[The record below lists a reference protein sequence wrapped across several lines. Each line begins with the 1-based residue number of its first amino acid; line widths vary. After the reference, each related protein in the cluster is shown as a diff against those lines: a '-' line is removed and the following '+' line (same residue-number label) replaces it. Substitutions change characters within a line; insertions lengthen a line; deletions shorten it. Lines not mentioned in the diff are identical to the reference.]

1 MSMHV
6 NPRIDP
12 KDSRMRRRSWLFVA
26 PAILGLLLML
36 AFVSWKQGLLTR
48 TDRLFFMTGSAFGIT
63 RGMPVK
69 LNGFMVG
76 QVDTIELLPPST
88 QSDQRVRVRL
98 EVFDHYM
105 GYIPR
110 TTRIRLVQEGLIGQ
124 GVLELVPQRYD
135 ARAVRGGEVLA
146 FERSRGVSEIAQ
158 DLEQRVLPVL
168 DHSRELTRG
177 LADPDGR
184 LQTLLA
190 TGNQAA
196 EGMVETNARLQA
208 TLDQSRRTLAVVERG
223 VAAPLARSDR
233 VLAGVERDLPAL
245 VGTLQAASENAREA
259 TENVGQLTARAA
271 EQVPRILDHAERA
284 AAEGAALVD
293 DARGIWPLSR
303 ARSRQDAHAA
313 PLDSQEGLP
322 LETGGEE

>member
-1 MSMHV
+1 MSIHADGHF
-6 NPRIDP
+6 DP
-12 KDSRMRRRSWLFVA
+12 HDSRVRRRSWLFVA

-76 QVDTIELLPPST
+76 QVDAIELLPPST

-98 EVFDHYM
+98 GVFDHYM

-135 ARAVRGGEVLA
+135 ARAIRGGEVLQ
-146 FERSRGVSEIAQ
+146 FERSRGMSEIAQ

-177 LADPDGR
+177 LADPQGR

-190 TGNQAA
+190 TGNEAA
-196 EGMVETNARLQA
+196 VGMVETNARLQA
-208 TLDQSRRTLAVVERG
+208 TIDQGRRTLAALEHG
-223 VAAPLARSDR
+223 VAAPLERTDR
-233 VLAGVERDLPAL
+233 VLAGMERDLPVL
-245 VGTLQAASENAREA
+245 VGTLQAAGENARAA
-259 TENVGQLTARAA
+259 TDNAGQLTARAA
-271 EQVPRILDHAERA
+271 EQLPRIFDHAERA
-284 AAEGAALVD
+284 AADGAALVE
-293 DARGIWPLSR
+293 DARGVWPLSR
-303 ARSRQDAHAA
+303 VRSRRDPVA

-322 LETGGEE
+322 LETGGGE